1 MQNGRKRTLEKE
13 PEARVNVQVVSDSG
27 HKLFLEQ
34 ELGPKD
40 VVVGD
45 FKMKLQDKLSGRA
58 EGRGL
63 VISKLVLSGTV
74 LQDKSLISDLKDDI
88 RGNAKVS

>member
-13 PEARVNVQVVSDSG
+13 PEARVNVQVVTDSG

-34 ELGPKD
+34 ELGPDD

-45 FKMKLQDKLSGRA
+45 FKMKLQDRLSSRE

-74 LQDKSLISDLKDDI
+74 LQDKSLISDLEDDI